1 MYELIKKIKA
11 FSTLILEIGFYK
23 AFTKPFSNEDAEY
36 MNEVHQRK
44 LNHRVYDDSVIDD
57 KKQQNISSLITTPV
71 NYIPPNN
78 DSVFKQESAHSNS
91 NVNQE
96 TQNLID
102 TEEVNVLSVNGST
115 SIKHTELDEFS
126 SSSDKFINN
135 ESMELVVDDL
145 LTNEDSFVEHVL
157 VRNIST
163 TLPQPILT
171 GFFENPDLEDFPVIS
186 NEDEWFTPDIID
198 TANEEDI
205 WEESLLPSVAIEAPP
220 TRHEL
225 FNLPDRLTRAER
237 ALQIAIRVGD
247 EFDWDRNGI
256 KILATIFNRYW
267 WSSSQTAM
275 RRAIE
280 SGMIPKELIL
290 AEELRQMWYEHPDF
304 WSAMNK
310 SGEICHQY
318 SLISWPTAL
327 KIIRSFNSYPQI
339 EEVEALLNECLERWL
354 CSSSLQHRFKGF
366 YMYVLY
372 RVGAYDDLTDHEG
385 WIIFDHYPTDETE
398 FADDLE
404 QPRRLRDLGVYID
417 PQAERYATSSWDG
430 RLMLRNARHGHEL
443 YDEENSL

>member
-1 MYELIKKIKA
+1 MYELIKKIKD
-11 FSTLILEIGFYK
+11 FSARILEIGFYK
-23 AFTKPFSNEDAEY
+23 AFTKSFSNEDAEY
-36 MNEVHQRK
+36 MDEVHQRK
-44 LNHRVYDDSVIDD
+44 LTHRVYDDSEIDD
-57 KKQQNISSLITTPV
+57 KKQQNVSSLITTPV

-78 DSVFKQESAHSNS
+78 DSVFKQESAHINS
-91 NVNQE
+91 SVNQE

-115 SIKHTELDEFS
+115 SIKHTELDELF
-126 SSSDKFINN
+126 SSSDKFTNN
-135 ESMELVVDDL
+135 ESMELMVDDL
-145 LTNEDSFVEHVL
+145 LTNEDNFVEQVL
-157 VRNIST
+157 VANIST
-163 TLPQPILT
+163 PSPHPILT
-171 GFFENPDLEDFPVIS
+171 GFFENPDLEDFPAKS
-186 NEDEWFTPDIID
+186 NEDEWFTPDTFA

-205 WEESLLPSVAIEAPP
+205 LDENLLPSVAIETPP

-237 ALQIAIRVGD
+237 ALQIAIRVGE
-247 EFDWDRNGI
+247 EFDWDKNGI

-280 SGMIPKELIL
+280 LGMTPKELIL
-290 AEELRQMWYEHPDF
+290 ADKLRQMWLEYPEF

-310 SGEICHQY
+310 SGEIFHQY

-339 EEVEALLNECLERWL
+339 EEVEALLNEYLERWL
-354 CSSSLQHRFKGF
+354 CSSSLQHRFRGF
-366 YMYVLY
+366 YVYALY
-372 RVGAYDDLTDHEG
+372 RVGAYDDLADHEG

-404 QPRRLRDLGVYID
+404 QPRRLRNLG
-417 PQAERYATSSWDG
+417 ACRT
-430 RLMLRNARHGHEL
+430 
-443 YDEENSL
+443 